1 MYSNISSFVCQVILG
16 EYTWITFEQMFTRLT
31 YLGSGLLAV
40 GQKPRRNILIFAET
54 RAEWMIAAQ
63 ACFKYNFPGNKMGIT
78 EYKTLHLF
86 VYRDLSTS
94 IYTSVINVLGV
105 SQESPCPSV
114 RLSICLSIFLIKTT
128 PHNHILMILYT
139 VVVYNLRICMKEDNP
154 GPKISRETNIVLTPS
169 LTCSAQCL
177 MDIGFLF

>member
-86 VYRDLSTS
+86 VYRDLNTS
-94 IYTSVINVLGV
+94 IYTPVINVLGV
-105 SQESPCPSV
+105 S
-114 RLSICLSIFLIKTT
+114 
-128 PHNHILMILYT
+128 
-139 VVVYNLRICMKEDNP
+139 
-154 GPKISRETNIVLTPS
+154 
-169 LTCSAQCL
+169 
-177 MDIGFLF
+177 